1 MLKKQTFPFIVVAFA
16 WILFAAAQTDSGK
29 QDVIHLWPVPTYQ
42 PFKKAE
48 KKIIFFGTDLYR
60 LDSVLM
66 KGKTIH
72 RIDSFM
78 ALKLLKYENILPSAT
93 YIYST
98 TLQRN
103 SYFSIDKP
111 VNGFYPVTLIG
122 HEKEGMRNLTMYLM
136 DKKGVIR
143 SHFKLAFRGNTMRM
157 RTSPMTVPN
166 DSTLT
171 YSAPVYNQSYSKRLD
186 DSTFYF
192 FSISHRMNYE
202 AAVPAPVTHCA
213 DKYIIVHKDATIETR
228 EGKSWKE

>member
-1 MLKKQTFPFIVVAFA
+1 MMLFT
-16 WILFAAAQTDSGK
+16 AAQTDNGK
-29 QDVIHLWPVPTYQ
+29 QDVIRSWPAPTYQ
-42 PFKKAE
+42 PFNKAE
-48 KKIIFFGTDLYR
+48 KKILFFGTELYR
-60 LDSVLM
+60 LDSVLL
-66 KGKTIH
+66 KAKKIH

-78 ALKLLKYENILPSAT
+78 ALKILKYENVLPSST
-93 YIYST
+93 SIYTS

-122 HEKEGMRNLTMYLM
+122 HEKEGMRSLNMYLM
-136 DKKGVIR
+136 DKKGTIKKRVQ
-143 SHFKLAFRGNTMRM
+143 LAFRGNTMRM
-157 RTSPMTVPN
+157 RTSPVSVPN

-171 YSAPVYNQSYSKRLD
+171 FSAPVYNQSYSKRLD

-192 FSISHRMNYE
+192 FSISHRMNYD
-202 AAVPAPVTHCA
+202 APAPVPVTYYA